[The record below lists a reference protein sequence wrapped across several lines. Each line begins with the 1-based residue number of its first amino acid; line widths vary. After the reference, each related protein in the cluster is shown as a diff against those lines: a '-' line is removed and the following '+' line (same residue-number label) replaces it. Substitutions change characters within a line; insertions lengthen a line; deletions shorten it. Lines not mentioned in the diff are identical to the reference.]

1 MSIEH
6 DAQGRFS
13 PEEAQNVLVPC
24 ALGAITFEIFES
36 FKSILFAKRL
46 SARHPIVFENK
57 PHKVKLFQVLKNLVT
72 VKPEFI
78 LGMGRLTDDIMPTIQ
93 LLLKK
98 DTDDLDKLEVK
109 LLNSMRDFIE
119 ACGTSYD
126 KMEEIDQTR
135 FQKVNAQ
142 IKDVKM
148 DLDKKIKEIK

>member
-1 MSIEH
+1 
-6 DAQGRFS
+6 
-13 PEEAQNVLVPC
+13 
-24 ALGAITFEIFES
+24 
-36 FKSILFAKRL
+36 
-46 SARHPIVFENK
+46 
-57 PHKVKLFQVLKNLVT
+57 
-72 VKPEFI
+72 
-78 LGMGRLTDDIMPTIQ
+78 MPTIE

-148 DLDKKIKEIK
+148 DLDKKIKEIKWKA